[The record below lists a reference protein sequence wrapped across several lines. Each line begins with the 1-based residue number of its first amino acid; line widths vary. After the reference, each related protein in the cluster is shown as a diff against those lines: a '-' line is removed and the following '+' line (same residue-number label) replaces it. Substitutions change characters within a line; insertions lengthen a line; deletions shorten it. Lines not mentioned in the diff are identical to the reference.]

1 LGGGRSRTAT
11 IAYDRNPS
19 LRELLDAARGRLDGP
34 DGRFADAPLIEAG
47 IRTTLGRAYRT
58 LGDHAVAETQLRRVT
73 ELHRARL
80 PPAAEERLLGEYDLV
95 TVLVRLS
102 KFDEARARLD
112 EADALA
118 GPRRDG
124 LGELG
129 LRAKLARGAYHFQR
143 LEVQPAL
150 QAYTAAE
157 AMQRAVQ
164 PDDVPLAAHIR
175 LTIGDAS
182 LRLGNAAR
190 AEAIAREVLAG
201 DPFNEDNVGLS
212 MLASARR
219 LLGNSLRNQGR
230 PAEGIPHLQRAV
242 EEQERSR
249 GPDDQST
256 IAAMSSL
263 GYLYS
268 LVGDVARRAEIQR
281 EVYARSVRRWGEAN
295 QYTLVERI
303 NLGDAEHEVGRLA
316 VAEAHLRAAVDGLL
330 VTSGEGSSLV
340 DAARYSHASVLGA
353 LGRHA
358 QVLALVER
366 IEGTRLAG
374 ASADAR
380 GDGKLAALRGRAL
393 LGLGRSE
400 EGRAEIRRAI
410 ELLRAEGQ
418 GEAELAPLRALLAP
432 AGAG

>member
-1 LGGGRSRTAT
+1 
-11 IAYDRNPS
+11 
-19 LRELLDAARGRLDGP
+19 
-34 DGRFADAPLIEAG
+34 
-47 IRTTLGRAYRT
+47 
-58 LGDHAVAETQLRRVT
+58 
-73 ELHRARL
+73 
-80 PPAAEERLLGEYDLV
+80 
-95 TVLVRLS
+95 VLVRLS

-118 GPRRDG
+118 GARRE
-124 LGELG
+124 LIGELG
-129 LRAKLARGAYHFQR
+129 LRAKLARAGYHFQR

-157 AMQRAVQ
+157 VMQRVVQ
-164 PDDVPLAAHIR
+164 PDDVPLAVLIR

-201 DPFNEDNVGLS
+201 DPYSEDNVGLS
-212 MLASARR
+212 TLATARR
-219 LLGNSLRNQGR
+219 LLGNALRNQGR
-230 PAEGIPHLQRAV
+230 PAEGIPHLERAV
-242 EEQERSR
+242 AEQERAR

-268 LVGDVARRAEIQR
+268 LVGDEERRVQIQR
-281 EVYARSVRRWGEAN
+281 EVYARSVRRWGETN

-303 NLGDAEHEVGRLA
+303 NLGDAEHDAGRLA
-316 VAEAHLRAAVDGLL
+316 VAEAHLRGAVAGLIG
-330 VTSGEGSSLV
+330 TSGEQSSLV
-340 DAARYSHASVLGA
+340 DAARYSHANVLVA

-358 QVLALVER
+358 QALEVTGQ
-366 IEGTRLAG
+366 IEATRLAS

-393 LGLGRSE
+393 IGLQRIE
-400 EGRAEIRRAI
+400 EGRAELARAL
-410 ELLRAEGQ
+410 EHLRAEGQ
-418 GEAELAPLRALLAP
+418 GEEELAPLKALLQP
-432 AGAG
+432 